1 MYFKV
6 AVGDRDACNI
16 VGETRVLKRA
26 DMAQLEKVIDLI
38 RHFEEEMEQL
48 RAELMRTNETAE
60 KAGYDE
66 GMQRANRE
74 YADRLLEA
82 SQFVEQS
89 SLRFETS
96 FGNAVRLAVS
106 RIIDVLPDANTVEH
120 LIRTAYRDMSN
131 EQVIRVVV
139 HVDHREQIEKVFR
152 KMTDAQ
158 AILIVGDFT
167 VPRRFCRIESAQGC
181 VEMNVDMAIEAITA
195 SVSRAL
201 YVARVDG
208 VIAR

>member
-1 MYFKV
+1 
-6 AVGDRDACNI
+6 
-16 VGETRVLKRA
+16 
-26 DMAQLEKVIDLI
+26 MAQLEKVIDLI

>member
-26 DMAQLEKVIDLI
+26 DMARLEKAIDLV
-38 RHFEEEMEQL
+38 RHFEVEMEQL
-48 RAELMRTNETAE
+48 RAELIRTNETAE
-60 KAGYDE
+60 QAGYDE

-82 SQFVEQS
+82 NRFVEQS
-89 SLRFETS
+89 SLRFEKS

-106 RIIDVLPDANTVEH
+106 RVVDVLPDLNTVEH
-120 LIRTAYRDMSN
+120 LIRTAYQDMLN
-131 EQVIRVVV
+131 EQVTRVVV
-139 HVDHREQIEKVFR
+139 HVDHREQIKKVFR
-152 KMTDAQ
+152 EMSGAQ
-158 AILIVGDFT
+158 AVLIVGDAT
-167 VPRRFCRIESAQGC
+167 VSRRFCRIESIQGC
-181 VEMNVDMAIEAITA
+181 VEMDVDMAIEAITA

-201 YVARVDG
+201 YAARIDG
-208 VIAR
+208 VMAR